1 MVSQTE
7 KMEKLLVV
15 KQLEGV
21 EVQEEGRGEVAEA
34 GDQQMT
40 YEDLVKL
47 DARSIQIDHVYRV
60 YDWVGVVVS
69 VGYAEAPVLDRVGV
83 KERSLYTKLVLVR
96 AWEAAV

>member
-1 MVSQTE
+1 M
-7 KMEKLLVV
+7 VV

-21 EVQEEGRGEVAEA
+21 EVQEEGRVEVAEA

-47 DARSIQIDHVYRV
+47 DARSTQIDHVYRE

-69 VGYAEAPVLDRVGV
+69 VGYAEAPVLDQVRA
-83 KERSLYTKLVLVR
+83 KERSL
-96 AWEAAV
+96 